1 MKIEDLQ
8 VADAWTAALR
18 RSRSI
23 TERAD
28 WMEAR
33 A

>member
-8 VADAWTAALR
+8 VTDAWMAFA
-18 RSRSI
+18 SI
-23 TERAD
+23 SRAD

-33 A
+33 GL